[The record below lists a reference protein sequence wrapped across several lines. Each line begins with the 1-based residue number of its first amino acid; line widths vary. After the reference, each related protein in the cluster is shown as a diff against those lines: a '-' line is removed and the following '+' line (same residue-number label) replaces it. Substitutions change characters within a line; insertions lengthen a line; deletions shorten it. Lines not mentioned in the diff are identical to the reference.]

1 MKDMIASV
9 SNTLVT
15 NPYTE
20 TSSGS
25 GKYTIN
31 YWYPN
36 YKYTYT
42 FKLKKTGIETLSA
55 TIADWETVSAD
66 NQEIQIQ

>member
-1 MKDMIASV
+1 MKDMVATV
-9 SNTLVT
+9 SNTLIANT
-15 NPYTE
+15 YSE

-36 YKYTYT
+36 FKYIYT
-42 FKLKKTGIETLSA
+42 FKLKKTGIETISA
-55 TIADWETVSAD
+55 TIADWGTVSAD
-66 NQEIQIQ
+66 PQTVVIQ